1 MSKNLKNNNV
11 SKKITYEKVIT
22 IAFLIVL
29 VITLILNSIFQGGS
43 KVGRIILTA
52 GTVIVFWIFFRFTF
66 FKRSKAAYIAILIF
80 IIMAMYFG
88 NVLDFYEIVP
98 YYDKILHTASGI
110 IIGIMSIVIYA
121 HFTKDYF
128 EKVNS
133 RFMLLF
139 CILLTL
145 ALAGGWEIWEYTTDK
160 IFGLMSQKNSLDD
173 TMTDIICG
181 TVGGIIALIPIYR
194 FSKGNKVKFLEF
206 IIKEVL

>member
-1 MSKNLKNNNV
+1 MSKNLKNNNIFRE
-11 SKKITYEKVIT
+11 ITYEKVIT
-22 IAFLIVL
+22 LTFLIVL
-29 VITLILNSIFQGGS
+29 AITLILNIIFQEGS

-52 GTVIVFWIFFRFTF
+52 GTVIVFRIFFRFTF
-66 FKRSKAAYIAILIF
+66 LKKSKAAYIATLIF

-88 NVLDFYEIVP
+88 NILDFYDIVP

-110 IIGIMSIVIYA
+110 IIGIMSVVIYA
-121 HFTKDYF
+121 HFTKNYF
-128 EKVNS
+128 EKINS

-160 IFGLMSQKNSLDD
+160 IFGFMSQKNSLDD

-181 TVGGIIALIPIYR
+181 SIGGIIALIPIYR
-194 FSKGNKVKFLEF
+194 FSKGHKIKFLES
-206 IIKEVL
+206 IINELI

>member
-1 MSKNLKNNNV
+1 MNKNLQNNSV

-22 IAFLIVL
+22 ISFLIVL
-29 VITLILNSIFQGGS
+29 VITLIFNMFFWGGR
-43 KVGRIILTA
+43 KTARIILTA
-52 GTVIVFWIFFRFTF
+52 GTVIAFWIFFRFTF
-66 FKRSKAAYIAILIF
+66 LKKSKAAYIATLIF

-88 NVLDFYEIVP
+88 NILDFYEIVP

-128 EKVNS
+128 ERINS

-160 IFGLMSQKNSLDD
+160 IFGLMSQRNSLDD

-181 TVGGIIALIPIYR
+181 TIGGIIALIPIYR
-194 FSKGNKVKFLEF
+194 FLKGYKNKFLEF
-206 IIKEVL
+206 IIKEIE

>member
-1 MSKNLKNNNV
+1 MSENLKNNNV
-11 SKKITYEKVIT
+11 FKKITYEKVIT

-29 VITLILNSIFQGGS
+29 AITLILNIIFQGGS
-43 KVGRIILTA
+43 KVGRIILIA
-52 GTVIVFWIFFRFTF
+52 GTVIAFWIFFKFTF
-66 FKRSKAAYIAILIF
+66 LKKSKAAYIATLIF

-88 NVLDFYEIVP
+88 NILDFYGIVP
-98 YYDKILHTASGI
+98 YYDKILHTVSGI

-128 EKVNS
+128 ERINS

-160 IFGLMSQKNSLDD
+160 IFGLMSQRNSLDD

-181 TVGGIIALIPIYR
+181 TIGGIIALIPIYR
-194 FSKGNKVKFLEF
+194 FSKGHKIKFLES
-206 IIKEVL
+206 IINEVI